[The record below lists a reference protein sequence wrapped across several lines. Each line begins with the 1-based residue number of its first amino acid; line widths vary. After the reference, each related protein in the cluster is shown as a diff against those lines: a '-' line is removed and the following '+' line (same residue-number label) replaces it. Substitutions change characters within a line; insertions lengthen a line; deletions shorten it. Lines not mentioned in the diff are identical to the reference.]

1 MKNNFRF
8 NEILIMTNTSFSA
21 REWERRN
28 KTEDKYLSTK
38 EKLKRAC
45 WDGLAPE
52 LLPEC
57 FDFMFNKSQLLWE
70 INEADAFIDLEYG
83 DRMPVIQKDQ
93 SLNPYIFMQVQ
104 VYN

>member
-1 MKNNFRF
+1 MENNFKF

-21 REWERRN
+21 RELPERN
-28 KTEDKYLSTK
+28 QGAGTYLTKK
-38 EKLKRAC
+38 EKLKQAC
-45 WDGLAPE
+45 WDGLVPE

-70 INEADAFIDLEYG
+70 ISEADAFIDLEYG
-83 DRMPVIQKDQ
+83 DTVPVIQKSQ

-104 VYN
+104 AYN